1 MQIFSRLLKL
11 PDITKQNV
19 FLWGPRKVGKS
30 SWLKMHLTDVI
41 YIDLLKSD
49 VLYEYTSRPSLLRE
63 RYQLNETGKDTV
75 PKPIIIDEI
84 QKCPALLD
92 EVHWLIEN
100 TPRRFVLTGSSARKL
115 RRAHANLL
123 GGRAWRRE
131 MRPLTS
137 KEISITPNYGELD
150 IDRAVIQGLIPSH
163 YLAENW
169 KEELKGYV
177 SDYLIEEIAQESV
190 VRNLPAFSDFLRV
203 ASLTN
208 AELLN
213 YTNVSREVGV
223 SAKVIRGYFEIL
235 EDTLLG
241 FRISPWP
248 KSPNR
253 RLIETEK
260 FYLFDVGVC
269 NYLARRTP
277 RYGTPEFGKSFEHF
291 ILMELI
297 AYKAYVSPESEI
309 RFWRTATQ
317 QEVDFIINDKELAV
331 EIKSSARSDL
341 SDCRHLTALSED
353 GPVKQRVLVT
363 FDTEPKSFYDKFGL
377 IEVVPWRDFLRR
389 LWDGGWY

>member
-223 SAKVIRGYFEIL
+223 SAKV
-235 EDTLLG
+235 
-241 FRISPWP
+241 
-248 KSPNR
+248 
-253 RLIETEK
+253 
-260 FYLFDVGVC
+260 
-269 NYLARRTP
+269 
-277 RYGTPEFGKSFEHF
+277 
-291 ILMELI
+291 
-297 AYKAYVSPESEI
+297 
-309 RFWRTATQ
+309 
-317 QEVDFIINDKELAV
+317 
-331 EIKSSARSDL
+331 
-341 SDCRHLTALSED
+341 
-353 GPVKQRVLVT
+353 
-363 FDTEPKSFYDKFGL
+363 
-377 IEVVPWRDFLRR
+377 
-389 LWDGGWY
+389 